1 MTDIECETDVM
12 EESRESK
19 TKNFQGKDDFIC
31 YFFKKKNRINDQH
44 LLIPMMKMTIKFIV
58 KVLQKNENDHHH

>member
-1 MTDIECETDVM
+1 VTDIECETDVM

-31 YFFKKKNRINDQH
+31 FFLRKK
-44 LLIPMMKMTIKFIV
+44 F
-58 KVLQKNENDHHH
+58 E